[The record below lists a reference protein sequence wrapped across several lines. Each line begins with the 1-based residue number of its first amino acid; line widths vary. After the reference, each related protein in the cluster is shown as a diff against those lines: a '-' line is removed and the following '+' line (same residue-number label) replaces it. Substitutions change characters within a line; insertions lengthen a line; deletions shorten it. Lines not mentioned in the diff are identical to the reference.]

1 MPNLIDTLDWS
12 LIRAFLAV
20 AETGSLS
27 AAARRLGT
35 SQPTLGRQ
43 IRQIEASLDLTLF
56 LRRARGLDLTES
68 GAALL
73 PHARRMAEAMNA
85 LALTAAGQTEDLRG
99 TVRLTASTVVAHHI
113 LPSIIADIRRA
124 EPLIQIELVASDSS
138 DNLLFREA
146 DIAVRM
152 YRSTQLD
159 IITRHLGN
167 LRLGIFASR
176 AYLDRRGWPQ
186 QAEDLLQHDLIGYD
200 RNDLILRHMRALGWP
215 ATREIFA
222 IRCDS
227 QTTYVALIQAGCGIG
242 FAQAGLMQDSRD
254 MVELDLGLDM
264 PHLPVWLAAPQAMRN
279 TPRIARV
286 WDLLAKGLSP
296 RVSPVQDS
304 PGRVL
309 S

>member
-1 MPNLIDTLDWS
+1 MDNRHHALDWS

-20 AETGSLS
+20 ADGGSLS
-27 AAARRLGT
+27 AAARRLGI

-43 IRQIEASLDLTLF
+43 IKQIEAALDLRLF
-56 LRRARGLDLTES
+56 IRQPRGLHLTES

-73 PHARRMAEAMNA
+73 PHARQMAAAMNR
-85 LALTAAGQTEDLRG
+85 LALTAAGQMDALRG

-113 LPSIIADIRRA
+113 LPPIIARLRQI

-159 IITRHLGN
+159 VVTRHLGH
-167 LRLGIFASR
+167 LRLGVFAARS
-176 AYLDRRGWPQ
+176 YLERRGVPVRP
-186 QAEDLLQHDLIGYD
+186 EDLMDHDLVGYD
-200 RNDLILRHMRALGWP
+200 RNDLILRHMRDMGWP

-222 IRCDS
+222 VRCDS
-227 QTTYVALIQAGCGIG
+227 QTAYLALIRAGCGIG
-242 FAQAGLMQDSRD
+242 FAQAVLMQDSPD
-254 MVELDLGLDM
+254 LVELDLGLAL
-264 PHLPVWLAAPQAMRN
+264 PQLPVWLAAPQMMRT

-286 WDLLAKGLSP
+286 WDLLAKALEPCLSP
-296 RVSPVQDS
+296 P
-304 PGRVL
+304 
-309 S
+309 

>member
-1 MPNLIDTLDWS
+1 MANSIDRLDWS

-20 AETGSLS
+20 ADTGSLS

-43 IRQIEASLDLTLF
+43 IRQIEASLDLPLF
-56 LRRARGLDLTES
+56 LRRPRGLELTDS

-73 PHARRMAEAMNA
+73 PHARQMAEAMNA
-85 LALTAAGQTEDLRG
+85 FALTAAGQTEDLRG
-99 TVRLTASTVVAHHI
+99 TVRLTASTVVAHHV
-113 LPSIIADIRRA
+113 LPPIIAEIRRA
-124 EPLIQIELVASDSS
+124 EPLIQIELIASDSS

-159 IITRHLGN
+159 IITRHLGD
-167 LRLGIFASR
+167 LRLGVFASR
-176 AYLDRRGWPQ
+176 GYLDRHGWPQ
-186 QAEDLLQHDLIGYD
+186 QATDLMDHDLIGYD
-200 RNDLILRHMRALGWP
+200 RNDLILRHMRAMGWP
-215 ATREIFA
+215 ATREMFV

-227 QTTYVALIQAGCGIG
+227 QTTYMALVQAGCGIG
-242 FAQAGLMQDSRD
+242 FAQVGILGGIPD
-254 MVELDLGLDM
+254 MVELDLGLEL

-286 WDLLAKGLSP
+286 WDLLADGLAP
-296 RVSPVQDS
+296 RLVQ
-304 PGRVL
+304 GRPPR
-309 S
+309 

>member
-1 MPNLIDTLDWS
+1 MANGIDTLDWS
-12 LIRAFLAV
+12 LVRAFLAV
-20 AETGSLS
+20 ADSGSLS
-27 AAARRLGT
+27 AAARKLGT

-43 IRQIEASLDLTLF
+43 IRQIEASLDLPLF
-56 LRRARGLDLTES
+56 LRRPRGLDLTDS

-85 LALTAAGQTEDLRG
+85 FALTAAGQTEDLRG
-99 TVRLTASTVVAHHI
+99 TVRLTASTVVAQYV
-113 LPSIIADIRRA
+113 LPPIIADIRRA

-159 IITRHLGN
+159 IITRHLGD
-167 LRLGIFASR
+167 LRLGVFASQ
-176 AYLDRRGWPQ
+176 AYLDRRGWPL
-186 QAEDLLQHDLIGYD
+186 QATDLLDHDLIGYD

-215 ATREIFA
+215 ATREMFT

-227 QTTYVALIQAGCGIG
+227 QTTYMALIQAGCGIG
-242 FAQAGLMQDSRD
+242 FAQVGILGGLPD
-254 MVELDLGLDM
+254 MVELDLGLDL
-264 PHLPVWLAAPQAMRN
+264 PHLPVWLAAVQAMRN

-286 WDLLAKGLSP
+286 WDMLTDGLAP
-296 RVSPVQDS
+296 RLVSGHTP
-304 PGRVL
+304 R
-309 S
+309 

>member
-1 MPNLIDTLDWS
+1 MASDIDRMDWS

-20 AETGSLS
+20 ADTGSLS

-43 IRQIEASLDLTLF
+43 IRQIELSLDLPLF
-56 LRRARGLDLTES
+56 LRRPRGLDLTDS

-85 LALTAAGQTEDLRG
+85 FALTAAGQTEDLRG
-99 TVRLTASTVVAHHI
+99 TVRLTASTVVAQYV
-113 LPSIIADIRRA
+113 LPPIIADIRRA

-159 IITRHLGN
+159 IITRHLGD
-167 LRLGIFASR
+167 LRLGVFATR
-176 AYLDRRGWPQ
+176 GYLGRRGWPR
-186 QAEDLLQHDLIGYD
+186 QATDLMDHDLIGYD

-215 ATREIFA
+215 ATREMFA

-227 QTTYVALIQAGCGIG
+227 QTTYMALLQAGCGIG
-242 FAQAGLMQDSRD
+242 FAQVGIMGSVPD
-254 MVELDLGLDM
+254 MVELDLGLDL

-286 WDLLAKGLSP
+286 WDLLTDGLVP
-296 RVSPVQDS
+296 RLAPRQAT
-304 PGRVL
+304 GRT
-309 S
+309 SG

>member
-1 MPNLIDTLDWS
+1 MANVIDMLDWS
-12 LIRAFLAV
+12 LVPAFLAV

-27 AAARRLGT
+27 AAARKLGT

-43 IRQIEASLDLTLF
+43 IRQIETSLDLTLF
-56 LRRARGLDLTES
+56 ARRPRGLDLTDS

-73 PHARRMAEAMNA
+73 PHARQMAEAMTA
-85 LALTAAGQTEDLRG
+85 LALTAAGQTADVRG
-99 TVRLTASTVVAHHI
+99 TVRLTASAVVAHYA
-113 LPSIIADIRRA
+113 LPPIIAHIRRA

-159 IITRHLGN
+159 IITRHLGD
-167 LRLGIFASR
+167 LRLGVFASR
-176 AYLDRRGWPQ
+176 TYLERRGWPR
-186 QAEDLLQHDLIGYD
+186 QAKDLLDHDLIGYD

-215 ATREIFA
+215 ATREMFA

-227 QTTYVALIQAGCGIG
+227 QTTYMALIQAGCGIG
-242 FAQAGLMQDSRD
+242 FAQVGIMGKDPE
-254 MVELDLGLDM
+254 MVELQLGLDL

-286 WDLLAKGLSP
+286 WNLLADGLAPQLSQGRASP
-296 RVSPVQDS
+296 
-304 PGRVL
+304 
-309 S
+309 

>member
-1 MPNLIDTLDWS
+1 MASDIDRMDWS

-20 AETGSLS
+20 ADTGSLS

-43 IRQIEASLDLTLF
+43 IRQIELSLDLPLF
-56 LRRARGLDLTES
+56 LRRPRGLDLTDS

-85 LALTAAGQTEDLRG
+85 FALTAAGQTEDLRG
-99 TVRLTASTVVAHHI
+99 TVRLTASTVVAQYV
-113 LPSIIADIRRA
+113 LPPIIADIRRA

-159 IITRHLGN
+159 IITRHLGD
-167 LRLGIFASR
+167 LRLGVFATR
-176 AYLDRRGWPQ
+176 GYLDRRGWPR
-186 QAEDLLQHDLIGYD
+186 QATDLMDHDLIGYD

-215 ATREIFA
+215 ATREMFA

-227 QTTYVALIQAGCGIG
+227 QTTYMALLQAGCGIG
-242 FAQAGLMQDSRD
+242 FAQVGIMGSVPD
-254 MVELDLGLDM
+254 MVELDLGLDL

-286 WDLLAKGLSP
+286 WDLLTDGLAP
-296 RVSPVQDS
+296 RLAPRQAT
-304 PGRVL
+304 GRT
-309 S
+309 SG

>member
-1 MPNLIDTLDWS
+1 MANVIDTLDWS

-43 IRQIEASLDLTLF
+43 IRQIEDALDLDLF
-56 LRRARGLDLTES
+56 TRQPRGLDLTDS

-73 PHARRMAEAMNA
+73 PHARQMAEAMNA

-99 TVRLTASTVVAHHI
+99 TVRLTASTVVAHYI
-113 LPSIIADIRRA
+113 LPQIIAQIRQS

-159 IITRHLGN
+159 IVTRHLGD
-167 LRLGIFASR
+167 LRLGVFAAR
-176 AYLDRRGWPQ
+176 TYLERRGTPRS
-186 QAEDLLQHDLIGYD
+186 ATDLLEHDLIGFD
-200 RNDLILRHMRALGWP
+200 RNDMILRHMRALGWP
-215 ATREIFA
+215 ATRETFA

-227 QTTYVALIQAGCGIG
+227 QTAYTELIRAGCGIG
-242 FAQAGLMQDSRD
+242 FAQAGLMEKSAD
-254 MVELDLGLDM
+254 MVELDLGLDL
-264 PHLPVWLAAPQAMRN
+264 PRLPVWLAAPQAMRS

-286 WDLLAKGLSP
+286 WNLLADSLTPRLS
-296 RVSPVQDS
+296 R
-304 PGRVL
+304 L
-309 S
+309 

>member
-1 MPNLIDTLDWS
+1 MANGIDTLDWS
-12 LIRAFLAV
+12 LVRAFLAV
-20 AETGSLS
+20 ADSGSLS
-27 AAARRLGT
+27 AAARKLGT

-43 IRQIEASLDLTLF
+43 IRQIEASLDLPLF
-56 LRRARGLDLTES
+56 LRRPRGLDLTDS

-85 LALTAAGQTEDLRG
+85 FALTAAGQTEDLRG
-99 TVRLTASTVVAHHI
+99 TVRLTASTVVAQYV
-113 LPSIIADIRRA
+113 LPPIIADIRRA

-159 IITRHLGN
+159 IITRHLGD
-167 LRLGIFASR
+167 LRLGVFASQ
-176 AYLDRRGWPQ
+176 AYLDRRGWPL
-186 QAEDLLQHDLIGYD
+186 QATDLLDHDLIGYD

-215 ATREIFA
+215 ATREMFT

-227 QTTYVALIQAGCGIG
+227 QTTYMALIQAGCGIG
-242 FAQAGLMQDSRD
+242 FAQVGILGGLPD
-254 MVELDLGLDM
+254 MVELDLGLDL

-286 WDLLAKGLSP
+286 WDMLTDGLAP
-296 RVSPVQDS
+296 RLVSGHTP
-304 PGRVL
+304 R
-309 S
+309 

>member
-1 MPNLIDTLDWS
+1 MANVIHTLDWS

-43 IRQIEASLDLTLF
+43 IRQIEDALDLTLF
-56 LRRARGLDLTES
+56 TRQPRGLLLTES
-68 GAALL
+68 GTALL
-73 PHARRMAEAMNA
+73 PHARQMAEAMHA
-85 LALTAAGQTEDLRG
+85 FTLTAAGQTEDLRG

-113 LPSIIADIRRA
+113 LPPIIAQIRRT

-159 IITRHLGN
+159 IVTRHLGD
-167 LRLGIFASR
+167 LRLGVFAAR
-176 AYLDRRGWPQ
+176 AYLDRRGTPLTAQ
-186 QAEDLLQHDLIGYD
+186 DLLEHDLIGYD
-200 RNDLILRHMRALGWP
+200 RSDLILRHMRALGWP
-215 ATREIFA
+215 ATREVFA

-227 QTTYVALIQAGCGIG
+227 QTAYLALIRAGCGIG
-242 FAQAGLMQDSRD
+242 FAQAGMMQEASD
-254 MVELDLGLDM
+254 MVELDLGLDL
-264 PHLPVWLAAPQAMRN
+264 PHLPVWLAAPQAMRS
-279 TPRIARV
+279 TPRITRV
-286 WDLLAKGLSP
+286 WELLTEGLTP
-296 RVSPVQDS
+296 
-304 PGRVL
+304 VL
-309 S
+309 SRA

>member
-1 MPNLIDTLDWS
+1 MANGIDTLDWS
-12 LIRAFLAV
+12 LVRAFLAV
-20 AETGSLS
+20 ADSGSLS
-27 AAARRLGT
+27 AAARKLGT

-43 IRQIEASLDLTLF
+43 IRQIEASLDLPLF
-56 LRRARGLDLTES
+56 LRRPRGLDLTDS

-85 LALTAAGQTEDLRG
+85 FALTAAGQTEDLRG
-99 TVRLTASTVVAHHI
+99 TVRLTASTVVAQYV
-113 LPSIIADIRRA
+113 LPPIIADIRRA

-159 IITRHLGN
+159 IITRHLGD
-167 LRLGIFASR
+167 LRLGVFASQ
-176 AYLDRRGWPQ
+176 AYLDRRGWPL
-186 QAEDLLQHDLIGYD
+186 QATDLLDHDLIGYD

-215 ATREIFA
+215 ATREMFT

-227 QTTYVALIQAGCGIG
+227 QTTYMALIQAGCGIG
-242 FAQAGLMQDSRD
+242 FAQVGILGGLPD
-254 MVELDLGLDM
+254 MVALDLGLDL

-286 WDLLAKGLSP
+286 WDMLTDGLAP
-296 RVSPVQDS
+296 RLVSGHTP
-304 PGRVL
+304 R
-309 S
+309 

>member
-1 MPNLIDTLDWS
+1 MAGDIDRMDWS

-20 AETGSLS
+20 ADTGSLS

-43 IRQIEASLDLTLF
+43 IRQIELSLDLPLF
-56 LRRARGLDLTES
+56 LRRPRGLDLTDS

-85 LALTAAGQTEDLRG
+85 FALTAAGQTEDLRG
-99 TVRLTASTVVAHHI
+99 TVRLTASTVVAQYV
-113 LPSIIADIRRA
+113 LPPIIADIRRA

-159 IITRHLGN
+159 IITRHLGD
-167 LRLGIFASR
+167 LRLGVFATR
-176 AYLDRRGWPQ
+176 GYLDRRGWPR
-186 QAEDLLQHDLIGYD
+186 QATDLMDHDLIGYD

-215 ATREIFA
+215 ATREMFA

-227 QTTYVALIQAGCGIG
+227 QTTYMALLQAGCGIG
-242 FAQAGLMQDSRD
+242 FAQVGIMGIVPD
-254 MVELDLGLDM
+254 MVELDLGLDL

-286 WDLLAKGLSP
+286 WDLLTDGLAP
-296 RVSPVQDS
+296 RLAPRQAT
-304 PGRVL
+304 GRT
-309 S
+309 SG

>member
-1 MPNLIDTLDWS
+1 MANVIDTLDWS
-12 LIRAFLAV
+12 LVRAFLAV

-27 AAARRLGT
+27 AAARKLGT

-43 IRQIEASLDLTLF
+43 IRQIETSLDLTLF
-56 LRRARGLDLTES
+56 ARRPRGLDLTDS

-73 PHARRMAEAMNA
+73 PHARQMAEAMTA
-85 LALTAAGQTEDLRG
+85 LALTAAGQTADVRG
-99 TVRLTASTVVAHHI
+99 TVRLTASAVVAHYA
-113 LPSIIADIRRA
+113 LPPIIAHIRRA

-159 IITRHLGN
+159 IITRHLGD
-167 LRLGIFASR
+167 LRLGVFASR
-176 AYLDRRGWPQ
+176 TYLERRGWPR
-186 QAEDLLQHDLIGYD
+186 QAKDLLDHDLIGYD

-215 ATREIFA
+215 ATREMFA

-227 QTTYVALIQAGCGIG
+227 QTTYMALIQAGCGIG
-242 FAQAGLMQDSRD
+242 FAQVGIMGKDPE
-254 MVELDLGLDM
+254 MVELQLGLDL

-286 WDLLAKGLSP
+286 WNLLADGLAPQLSQGRASP
-296 RVSPVQDS
+296 
-304 PGRVL
+304 
-309 S
+309 

>member
-1 MPNLIDTLDWS
+1 MASDIDRMDWS

-20 AETGSLS
+20 ADTGSLS

-43 IRQIEASLDLTLF
+43 IRQIELSLDLPLF
-56 LRRARGLDLTES
+56 LRRPRGLDLTES

-85 LALTAAGQTEDLRG
+85 FALTAAGQTEDLRG
-99 TVRLTASTVVAHHI
+99 TVRLTASTVVAQYV
-113 LPSIIADIRRA
+113 LPPIIADIRRA

-159 IITRHLGN
+159 IITRHLGD
-167 LRLGIFASR
+167 LRLGVFATR
-176 AYLDRRGWPQ
+176 GYLDRRGWPR
-186 QAEDLLQHDLIGYD
+186 QATDLMDHDLIGYD

-215 ATREIFA
+215 ATREMFA

-227 QTTYVALIQAGCGIG
+227 QTTYMALLQAGCGIG
-242 FAQAGLMQDSRD
+242 FAQVGIMGSVPD
-254 MVELDLGLDM
+254 MVELDLGLDL

-286 WDLLAKGLSP
+286 WDLLTDGLAP
-296 RVSPVQDS
+296 RLAPRQAT
-304 PGRVL
+304 GRT
-309 S
+309 SG